1 MSRSIRHLP
10 TMHSTLA
17 LILLLLATAV
27 LATTL
32 FRALRLPALLGYVV
46 VGVVLGPSGF
56 NVAPQDAEARN
67 LAGFGVVF
75 LMFSIGLEF
84 SLAKLKTMRSLVFG
98 LGSLQVIFTM
108 ALATALSLAVGVGI
122 EAGLALGGALAMS
135 STAIVVKL
143 LAERN
148 ELDTQHGRRIIGV
161 LLFQDLAVVPLLIF
175 IPALASGENMAM
187 QMAYAGIRAV
197 VALGLILVLGQR
209 LLRPWFHLVAARKSS
224 ELFMLNVLLITL
236 GLAYITDMAG
246 LSLALGAFVA
256 GMLISE
262 TEYRYQVESDI
273 RPFRDVL
280 MGLFFVTIG
289 MQLDTAAVLNQLTG
303 TLTMLA
309 LLILGKLILVTA
321 LTRRFSDDWGTALR
335 TGFGLAQAGEFGL
348 VLLALAGDY
357 RLIPF
362 GMQQAALAAM
372 ILSMLL
378 APFLIQHGDKL
389 ARRLAGGAW
398 LAQAKGVHEIA
409 MKSFGVS
416 KHVILC
422 GYGRSGQ
429 NLARILE
436 AEGVPFIALDEDPKR
451 VREAA
456 AAGDNVVFGDCTR
469 AEVLT
474 AAGINRARAIVVS
487 FAHTPTAL
495 KVLATAH
502 RLRPGAPVIVRT
514 LDEAD
519 LDQLMAAG
527 AMEVVPEVLE
537 GALMLG
543 SQTLLMAGVPLGSVL
558 KRIRTMRELR
568 YSTLRGYFKG
578 LTDESEEES
587 NSQEHLVSLHMEAGL
602 SGVGRTLSELA
613 LEPAGVTILAVRR
626 HGIRATDPT
635 PETRLEPGD
644 ILILRGTQE
653 ALAGAKLKLGI
664 S

>member
-1 MSRSIRHLP
+1 MP
-10 TMHSTLA
+10 STLA
-17 LILLLLATAV
+17 LILLLLAAAV

-32 FRALRLPALLGYVV
+32 FRFLRLPALLGYVA
-46 VGVVLGPSGF
+46 VGVLLGPSGF
-56 NVAPQDAEARN
+56 NLAPQDTQTRSLAE
-67 LAGFGVVF
+67 FGVVF

-84 SLAKLKTMRSLVFG
+84 SLTKLKTMRNLVFG
-98 LGSLQVIFTM
+98 LGSLQVLLTM
-108 ALATALSLAVGVGI
+108 LLATALGLAVGLDIG
-122 EAGLALGGALAMS
+122 AGLALGGALAMS

-143 LAERN
+143 LTERN
-148 ELDTQHGRRIIGV
+148 ELSAPHGRRIVGV
-161 LLFQDLAVVPLLIF
+161 LLFQDLAVVPLLIY
-175 IPALASGENMAM
+175 IPALASGEDMAEAM
-187 QMAYAGIRAV
+187 LYAGAKAIL
-197 VALGLILVLGQR
+197 ALGLILVLGQR
-209 LLRPWFHLVAARKSS
+209 LLRPWLHLVAARKSS

-236 GLAYITDMAG
+236 GLAYITDLAG

-273 RPFRDVL
+273 RPFRDIL

-289 MQLDTAAVLNQLTG
+289 VRLDVAIVVNQLPD

-309 LLILGKLILVTA
+309 LLILVKLVLVTV
-321 LTRRFSDDWGTALR
+321 LTRRFSDDWGVALR
-335 TGFGLAQAGEFGL
+335 TGLGLAQAGEFGL

-357 RLIPF
+357 QLLPTGI
-362 GMQQAALAAM
+362 QQAALAAM

-378 APFLIQHGDKL
+378 APFLMLHGEKL
-389 ARRLAGGAW
+389 SRRLAGGAW
-398 LAQAKGVHEIA
+398 LEQAKGVHEI
-409 MKSFGVS
+409 MQKSFDVS

-436 AEGVPFIALDEDPKR
+436 AEGVPFIALDDDPKR
-451 VREAA
+451 VHEAA

-469 AEVLT
+469 AEVLI

-502 RLRPGAPVIVRT
+502 RLRPSAPVIVRT
-514 LDEAD
+514 LDESD
-519 LDQLMAAG
+519 LNRLLEAG
-527 AMEVVPEVLE
+527 AMEVIPEVLE

-543 SQTLLMAGVPLGSVL
+543 SQTLLMAGVSLGSVL
-558 KRIRTMRELR
+558 KRIRTMREAR

-578 LTDESEEES
+578 LTDEAEEES
-587 NSQEHLVSLHMEAGL
+587 ASQEHLASLRMEAGL
-602 SGVGRTLSELA
+602 SGVGRTLGEID
-613 LEPAGVTILAVRR
+613 LESLRIVILAVRR
-626 HGIRATDPT
+626 HGTRATEPT
-635 PETRLEPGD
+635 PDTRLEAGD
-644 ILILRGTQE
+644 IVVLRGTQE

-664 S
+664 I